1 MKRYIFSLFATLL
14 SVVCLTGC
22 LTHGIDDPDDVY
34 DGADITSLRGVY
46 YRYKNVVD
54 GETVVRQVTLA
65 RAASI
70 DSEENTMAIQCQAQ
84 ASFPADQLPNLTTS
98 ELVVVL
104 NISTAAVIEPLDGAP
119 ALGVPGDWSKPN
131 KYQITAA
138 NGKKKVWTVTLE
150 LIPRS

>member
-34 DGADITSLRGVY
+34 DGADITSLQGVY

-84 ASFPADQLPNLTTS
+84 ARFPAAQ
-98 ELVVVL
+98 
-104 NISTAAVIEPLDGAP
+104 
-119 ALGVPGDWSKPN
+119 
-131 KYQITAA
+131 
-138 NGKKKVWTVTLE
+138 
-150 LIPRS
+150 

>member
-1 MKRYIFSLFATLL
+1 MKRYIFSFLAAVV
-14 SVVCLTGC
+14 SMVCLSGC

-34 DGADITSLRGVY
+34 DGADITSLQGVY
-46 YRYKNVVD
+46 YRYKVTSD
-54 GETVVRQVTLA
+54 GETVVRQITLA

-70 DSEENTMAIQCQAQ
+70 DTEENTMQIQCQAPTN
-84 ASFPADQLPNLTTS
+84 FPEDQLANLKAS

-104 NISTAAVIEPLDGAP
+104 NISTASIIEPLDGSAV
-119 ALGVPGDWSKPN
+119 LGQPGDWSKPN

-150 LIPRS
+150 LIPRN